1 MPKIITQLLA
11 FAFCLCLFG
20 CSAQNDNA
28 EQSPLPAH
36 PAENTKDEWIKQDI
50 IKLFENVNDE
60 NWELLDCV
68 VFDDKVYNAV
78 GAAAFLAQ
86 DSICFAFFD
95 EYGHYQHCGFDDGPA
110 SQLSLEYLGQ
120 GVISFQLEKDDGTT
134 YKMKL
139 SFSREGSNVNFKA
152 ESK

>member
-1 MPKIITQLLA
+1 MH
-11 FAFCLCLFG
+11 FAYACLDAAHKMIMLTTP
-20 CSAQNDNA
+20 
-28 EQSPLPAH
+28 PLPAPQQEH
-36 PAENTKDEWIKQDI
+36 AEKEWTKQDI
-50 IKLFENVNDE
+50 IKLFDSVNVE
-60 NWELLDCV
+60 NWELLDCA
-68 VFDDKVYNAV
+68 VFNDMAYSAV
-78 GAAAFLAQ
+78 GVAVFLDQ
-86 DSICFAFFD
+86 ESIGFAFFD
-95 EYGHYQHCGFDDGPA
+95 EDGHYQRCGFDDRPA